1 DVNKD
6 TPVQNL
12 SSGEKR
18 KALLDLATNFLK
30 HNPQKSQHSTIL
42 AVDEPELSLHA
53 TSCFNQF
60 DKIKKISD
68 LGIQTIC
75 TTHWYGFLPVTGSGT
90 AIYIS
95 PSQTY
100 IKALDLENYKDE
112 LKELAKESN
121 GSYLDVLEMKSN
133 HDLA

>member
-1 DVNKD
+1 KLEGRYQFKKPSQRQNSFTQRHMISKIIESYFSDKILHHIDDVNKD

-60 DKIKKISD
+60 DKIKK
-68 LGIQTIC
+68 
-75 TTHWYGFLPVTGSGT
+75 
-90 AIYIS
+90 
-95 PSQTY
+95 
-100 IKALDLENYKDE
+100 
-112 LKELAKESN
+112 LAT
-121 GSYLDVLEMKSN
+121 
-133 HDLA
+133 